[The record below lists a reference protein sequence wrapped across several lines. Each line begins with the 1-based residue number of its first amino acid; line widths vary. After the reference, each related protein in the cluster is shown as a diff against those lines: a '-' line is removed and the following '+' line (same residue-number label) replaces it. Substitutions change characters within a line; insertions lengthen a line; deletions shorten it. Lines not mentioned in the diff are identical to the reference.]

1 MFSSSESPRSESSL
15 LPSTSS
21 LLRSNS
27 GPNPSG
33 VPPDVPVRES
43 VLGSSSSSSSP
54 SSIARREIAFAQVVG
69 HGDGDR
75 VREARHWQR
84 HADARNERDSA
95 HEQEPL
101 VELLPDGLD
110 QRNQNQC
117 RNGVRH
123 KRCKHHAQHAED
135 GQYRDRRVR
144 VDSVG
149 EGGGDGVEQT
159 GRADGLAERDAAH
172 REQDDRPGV
181 VVDVR
186 GGEQACSVESDDRH
200 DRDDAGRPESRLE
213 LRLETPQHNGEHG
226 HEADVVLF
234 EGEGGAYRLDRL
246 DFHGVNFERENH
258 LQPHQEKPNQTQ
270 RDRKREPVTPGRVW
284 LECLDGDDILRRRD
298 RRTHAAHVGHER
310 YAQHE
315 SLREARLGGN
325 ALEQR
330 ADQRRGREREAADQ
344 QHDRGV
350 PHRAEDVAGRVRG
363 AHHLARVGVLEHVAR
378 DHEERHEQRRG
389 KQRDGLCGPQNR
401 AYGHHGETV
410 ALRAVVERLD
420 AEQDAAHEN
429 RQRDF
434 ERCPAKQK
442 LRHAQ
447 PEGQPRDLCA
457 VHLDLEHALE
467 LCLVARQH
475 ARALGIVFV
484 LLDTDHLFPHSAA
497 LENDVFAQ
505 MAAQKRPRSL
515 DRVLRHA
522 SIHLHQ
528 LVEIVVDLDERGRT
542 EHLGPGAERLDK
554 ALADVLLQHLVELL
568 AHFAEAD
575 LVELDERLELRQLN
589 ERLHNALF
597 VAHLMLER
605 EVQLAVAQQR
615 RERRRALE
623 VVLVVVARV
632 ALDVLAEPVQSVV
645 GLDPLQIVLRL
656 LKRSILLSS
665 FSRAVSNTLVGET
678 LSRSIFARSNVS
690 CSEIDSSSRVSVVA
704 SSFLRL
710 NEPILSMSDTF
721 HLAAP
726 ESSSPARLDRTSLS
740 DVCDVASFEEAV
752 LELSFSS
759 TSSCSS

>member
-1 MFSSSESPRSESSL
+1 MYSMDEARENKIIIFSWQGRPEAVV
-15 LPSTSS
+15 STLVCGTSDPGS
-21 LLRSNS
+21 IPGDGRFYFIFFVHSIIVYLSDAAHDS
-27 GPNPSG
+27 VADG
-33 VPPDVPVRES
+33 DDHHKHRERDRHTARNKQ
-43 VLGSSSSSSSP
+43 
-54 SSIARREIAFAQVVG
+54 ARREIAFAQVVG

-330 ADQRRGREREAADQ
+330 ADQRVREHGRGNVRN
-344 QHDRGV
+344 
-350 PHRAEDVAGRVRG
+350 PHR
-363 AHHLARVGVLEHVAR
+363 
-378 DHEERHEQRRG
+378 
-389 KQRDGLCGPQNR
+389 
-401 AYGHHGETV
+401 
-410 ALRAVVERLD
+410 
-420 AEQDAAHEN
+420 
-429 RQRDF
+429 
-434 ERCPAKQK
+434 QK
-442 LRHAQ
+442 
-447 PEGQPRDLCA
+447 
-457 VHLDLEHALE
+457 
-467 LCLVARQH
+467 
-475 ARALGIVFV
+475 
-484 LLDTDHLFPHSAA
+484 
-497 LENDVFAQ
+497 
-505 MAAQKRPRSL
+505 
-515 DRVLRHA
+515 
-522 SIHLHQ
+522 
-528 LVEIVVDLDERGRT
+528 
-542 EHLGPGAERLDK
+542 
-554 ALADVLLQHLVELL
+554 
-568 AHFAEAD
+568 
-575 LVELDERLELRQLN
+575 
-589 ERLHNALF
+589 
-597 VAHLMLER
+597 
-605 EVQLAVAQQR
+605 
-615 RERRRALE
+615 
-623 VVLVVVARV
+623 
-632 ALDVLAEPVQSVV
+632 
-645 GLDPLQIVLRL
+645 
-656 LKRSILLSS
+656 
-665 FSRAVSNTLVGET
+665 
-678 LSRSIFARSNVS
+678 
-690 CSEIDSSSRVSVVA
+690 
-704 SSFLRL
+704 
-710 NEPILSMSDTF
+710 
-721 HLAAP
+721 
-726 ESSSPARLDRTSLS
+726 
-740 DVCDVASFEEAV
+740 
-752 LELSFSS
+752 
-759 TSSCSS
+759 